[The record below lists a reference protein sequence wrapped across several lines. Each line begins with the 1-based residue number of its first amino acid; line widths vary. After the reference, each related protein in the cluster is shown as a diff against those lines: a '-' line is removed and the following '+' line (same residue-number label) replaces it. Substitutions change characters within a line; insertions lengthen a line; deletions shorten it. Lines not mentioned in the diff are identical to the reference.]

1 MRSVPARSQGSTTPV
16 GMVRLL
22 LCCVIA
28 ALAASVGCVS
38 RTDAQKLADTGV
50 SMANSLANYYDTL
63 GREVDDLVE
72 MEAFNDALRA
82 IPTTDFR
89 TYEDQMEQTEEG
101 LERRARLARQLA
113 ATYQSLRD
121 LSSYDASGEVSNS
134 FDELRKALAG
144 IPPIKSLS
152 ASSAANPPADPAQL
166 LSKGAGLLASWK
178 QSRDIGKAVE
188 SVTETLGGLD
198 TLFGRELPAY
208 QSISAEKMEKTTA
221 LASALI
227 KKKQVIVWPLV
238 EKDLESI
245 DLKLAHPDQP
255 PSDPA
260 LMGGLAAV
268 VQARAVRLQ
277 SLADSAGQ
285 SLLDGLNRQLTSQRQ
300 FQAKQGI
307 SVSDIQTAVDQ
318 ANAYLDEI
326 AKQKQSGKS

>member
-1 MRSVPARSQGSTTPV
+1 MRSLSARSQENAATV
-16 GMVRLL
+16 GLVRVL
-22 LCCVIA
+22 LCCAVVT
-28 ALAASVGCVS
+28 LAAAVGCVN
-38 RTDAQKLADTGV
+38 RTDAQKLSDSGL
-50 SMANSLANYYDTL
+50 SLANSLANYYDTL
-63 GREVDDLVE
+63 GKQVDDLVE
-72 MEAFNDALRA
+72 MEAFNDVLRG

-89 TYEDQMEQTEEG
+89 TYEDRMEQSKEA

-134 FDELRKALAG
+134 FDQLGKSLAG
-144 IPPIKSLS
+144 IPPLQSLS
-152 ASSAANPPADPAQL
+152 ASSAAGPPADPGQL

-188 SVTETLGGLD
+188 SVTETLSGLD

-208 QSISAEKMEKTTA
+208 QSISAEKVEKTSA
-221 LASALI
+221 LAGALI
-227 KKKQVIVWPLV
+227 KKKQVIVWPLL
-238 EKDLESI
+238 EQDIESI
-245 DLKLAHPDQP
+245 GLKLAHPDQP

-260 LMGGLAAV
+260 LTGGLAAV
-268 VQARAVRLQ
+268 VQARAERLQ

-285 SLLDGLNRQLTSQRQ
+285 SLLDGLNRQLASQRQ

-307 SVSDIQTAVDQ
+307 SVSDIQVAVEQ

-326 AKQKQSGKS
+326 AAQKQSAKH